1 MYRGREEGK
10 REEGKREEVEVT
22 GKSEDVGTRRQV
34 SCRNQRHL
42 IGTHKKVIITAIKRV
57 PVHFLDHP
65 WSALR
70 KRCPPLLSG
79 KLWQSYILSSHLL
92 PFLHHGILD

>member
-22 GKSEDVGTRRQV
+22 GKSEDVGTRRQL

-42 IGTHKKVIITAIKRV
+42 IGTHKKVIITAIK
-57 PVHFLDHP
+57 
-65 WSALR
+65 
-70 KRCPPLLSG
+70 
-79 KLWQSYILSSHLL
+79 
-92 PFLHHGILD
+92 

>member
-1 MYRGREEGK
+1 MLFLLTFLDQLFCQFIHDTKNIVNVLISVMRGLCVSVQREGGGE

-42 IGTHKKVIITAIKRV
+42 IGTHKKVIITAIK
-57 PVHFLDHP
+57 
-65 WSALR
+65 
-70 KRCPPLLSG
+70 
-79 KLWQSYILSSHLL
+79 
-92 PFLHHGILD
+92 